1 MYMEYRKMVLM
12 SLFAGAG
19 VEGKKQRMDLW
30 SRGGGWGENFID
42 IYTQLEFYP
51 ILKRPKGIKS
61 PNLTP
66 EVQN

>member
-1 MYMEYRKMVLM
+1 MEYRKMVLM
-12 SLFAGAG
+12 SLTARAG

-30 SRGGGWGENFID
+30 SWGRGWGENFMD

-51 ILKRPKGIKS
+51 ILRRPEGIKS
-61 PNLTP
+61 PSRTP